1 LKRKASAHSA
11 FSVDIL
17 DRNGKLGQQLTP
29 ISRRQLTM
37 EEFESFLKTVGD
49 GLRALAQGIGA
60 IANKLDN
67 LADAQA
73 DEKPKRKVRKQKTAV
88 KTATKTT
95 TPGKKATKAVDVVYK
110 AISSS
115 KKGVDLATLAKK
127 TGFEKRKIQNAIY
140 RLKKQGKV
148 RSVAKGVYMKM

>member
-1 LKRKASAHSA
+1 
-11 FSVDIL
+11 
-17 DRNGKLGQQLTP
+17 
-29 ISRRQLTM
+29 M

-49 GLRALAQGIGA
+49 GLKALAKGIGV

-67 LADAQA
+67 FADAQA
-73 DEKPKRKVRKQKTAV
+73 DEKAKPEGRQKKSPV
-88 KTATKTT
+88 KTERVTT
-95 TPGKKATKAVDVVYK
+95 SRGKNETKAVDVVYK

-127 TGFEKRKIQNAIY
+127 TGFEKKKIHNSIF

-148 RSVAKGVYMKM
+148 RSVGRGVYMKA

>member
-1 LKRKASAHSA
+1 
-11 FSVDIL
+11 
-17 DRNGKLGQQLTP
+17 
-29 ISRRQLTM
+29 M

-60 IANKLDN
+60 IANKLEN

-73 DEKPKRKVRKQKTAV
+73 DKKPKRKVRKKKPTV

-95 TPGKKATKAVDVVYK
+95 TPGKKSPRATDVVYR
-110 AISSS
+110 AIGSS
-115 KKGVDLATLAKK
+115 KKGIDLATLEKK

-148 RSVAKGVYMKM
+148 RSVAKGVYMKV

>member
-1 LKRKASAHSA
+1 
-11 FSVDIL
+11 
-17 DRNGKLGQQLTP
+17 
-29 ISRRQLTM
+29 M

-67 LADAQA
+67 VAEAQA
-73 DEKPKRKVRKQKTAV
+73 DEKPKRKVRKKKTAV

-95 TPGKKATKAVDVVYK
+95 TPGKKSPRATDVVYRTI
-110 AISSS
+110 ASS
-115 KKGVDLATLAKK
+115 KKGIDLATLEKK

-148 RSVAKGVYMKM
+148 RSVAKGVYMKV

>member
-1 LKRKASAHSA
+1 
-11 FSVDIL
+11 
-17 DRNGKLGQQLTP
+17 
-29 ISRRQLTM
+29 M

-49 GLRALAQGIGA
+49 GLRALAHGIGA

-73 DEKPKRKVRKQKTAV
+73 DEKAKPGGRQKKSPV
-88 KTATKTT
+88 KTERETT
-95 TPGKKATKAVDVVYK
+95 SGGKNETKAVDVVYK

-127 TGFEKRKIQNAIY
+127 TGFEKKKIHNSIY

-148 RSVAKGVYMKM
+148 RSVGRGVYVKA

>member
-1 LKRKASAHSA
+1 
-11 FSVDIL
+11 
-17 DRNGKLGQQLTP
+17 
-29 ISRRQLTM
+29 M

-67 LADAQA
+67 LADAEA
-73 DEKPKRKVRKQKTAV
+73 DEKAKPGGRQKKSPV
-88 KTATKTT
+88 KTKRETT
-95 TPGKKATKAVDVVYK
+95 SGGKNETNAVDVVYK

-148 RSVAKGVYMKM
+148 RSVAKGVYMKT